1 MAPDWMAPAEGF
13 VATYRDPDVPGRRWP
28 TSRAPRHLDADFE
41 LVRETFHRFAEE
53 QIRPRAEHIH
63 RANTDIPEEIIAGM
77 AEMGGF
83 GMSVP
88 EEYGGFATGG
98 EADYM
103 GMVVATEELS
113 WGSLG
118 AGGSLITRPEI
129 LTRALVHG
137 GTEEQKQRW
146 LPRLATAEVMGA
158 VAVTE
163 PDFGSDVAGVVTSA
177 VPTEGGWLIN
187 GVKTWCTFA
196 ARADV
201 LMLLARTDPDRA
213 KAHRGL
219 SLFLVEK
226 PQAEGHGF
234 LFAQDAG
241 ADGRPADSP
250 GRMEG
255 RAIDTLGY
263 RGMHSY
269 EVAFENWFVPDANL
283 VGRRGRPGSGLLPP
297 DAGLRERPAADG
309 GPGHR
314 GHAGR
319 LRGRPRA
326 TPSNRVVFGAPIVDY
341 QLTRA
346 KLARMAVLIQA
357 TRQFSYE
364 VARLMSKGEGSL
376 EASMVKAYVCR
387 AAEWV
392 TREALQ
398 IHGGMG
404 YAEEFA
410 GEPLLRR
417 RPGAVHLRG
426 CRRDPGPQGDRPPAA
441 GQRQGLTPTG
451 RTAPGYVGP
460 VDYASLVEAVDVE
473 GAGAGRRPRGCRRSD
488 DLVPTCEGWKMRD
501 LAVHVGEFCGFWS
514 HVLCEGTGRPKTPFP
529 DPPDGDAVGHVGG
542 DACSAPDRRSS
553 TPRLPATEVW
563 TWFDADH
570 TAGFVS
576 RRCAHEL
583 AVHRYDAQSSSRT
596 CTPIASDLADD
607 GINEMLDVLVTS
619 S

>member
-1 MAPDWMAPAEGF
+1 VTSEPKLPAPDLTAAGDAVAVANRIVASSIASLAAAGGPDRSQSLAYDVSHAAAAVRTAEAAVAYGAQGTDEAALACAFAADALADLAARIVGRESAWGVEPGWLAPVAPF
-13 VATYRDPDVPGRRWP
+13 VAAYRDPDFVASLATTPGD
-28 TSRAPRHLDADFE
+28 RHLDPDFE

-98 EADYM
+98 ASDYL

-129 LTRALVHG
+129 LTRAIVFG
-137 GTEEQKQRW
+137 GTEEQKRHW
-146 LPRLATAEVMGA
+146 LPQLATAEVMGA

-163 PDFGSDVAGVVTSA
+163 PDYGSDVAGVVTSA
-177 VPTEGGWLIN
+177 VRTDGGWLIN

-201 LMLLARTDPDRA
+201 LLLLARTDPDRSA
-213 KAHRGL
+213 GHRGL

-226 PQAEGHGF
+226 PRAEGHGF
-234 LFAQDAG
+234 AFTQAPG
-241 ADGRPADSP
+241 EGGRPADSG
-250 GRMEG
+250 GRLEG

-269 EVAFENWFVPDANL
+269 EVAFENWYVPDANL
-283 VGRRGRPGSGLLPP
+283 VGGEEGLGRGFYLQMQGF
-297 DAGLRERPAADG
+297 EN
-309 GPGHR
+309 
-314 GHAGR
+314 GR
-319 LRGRPRA
+319 LQTAARA
-326 TPSNRVVFGAPIVDY
+326 VGVMQAAYEAALDYAANRVVFGSPILDY

-346 KLARMAVLIQA
+346 KLGRMAVVIQA

-364 VARLMSKGEGSL
+364 VARLMSKGEGAL

-404 YAEEFA
+404 YAEEF
-410 GEPLLRR
+410 
-417 RPGAVHLRG
+417 
-426 CRRDPGPQGDRPPAA
+426 
-441 GQRQGLTPTG
+441 
-451 RTAPGYVGP
+451 P
-460 VDYASLVEAVDVE
+460 VSRYFVDARVLSIFE
-473 GAGAGRRPRGCRRSD
+473 GADETLCLKVIARQLVARS
-488 DLVPTCEGWKMRD
+488 G
-501 LAVHVGEFCGFWS
+501 
-514 HVLCEGTGRPKTPFP
+514 
-529 DPPDGDAVGHVGG
+529 
-542 DACSAPDRRSS
+542 
-553 TPRLPATEVW
+553 
-563 TWFDADH
+563 
-570 TAGFVS
+570 
-576 RRCAHEL
+576 
-583 AVHRYDAQSSSRT
+583 
-596 CTPIASDLADD
+596 
-607 GINEMLDVLVTS
+607 
-619 S
+619 